1 MDSLL
6 SKADS
11 LVGFLTFRLLKG
23 WHRDAFCFGMWLNK
37 LLVGTV
43 SGSNCAGAGTA
54 RELRNLCAF
63 VGMVSEELFKMA
75 ELLILLIF
83 FPRLTCS

>member
-11 LVGFLTFRLLKG
+11 LVGFLTFRLLKE
-23 WHRDAFCFGMWLNK
+23 WHGVALCFGMWLVK
-37 LLVGTV
+37 LLVGSL

-54 RELRNLCAF
+54 HELRNLCAF
-63 VGMVSEELFKMA
+63 VGTVIEELLKKA

-83 FPRLTCS
+83 FPVLTCS